1 MDNIALIAN
10 KNLLSS
16 RQAFEMAGATLSSSE
31 SNESDLPR
39 LTLSHSS
46 LHRKRDQLRKESDKI
61 ITEEWQKKNK
71 NSLFLLHWDEK
82 SLKHLRQVD
91 GSNSYM
97 DVVLSDLIT
106 GDEKIVNIRNGQWYS

>member
-1 MDNIALIAN
+1 MSFMDNIALIAD

-16 RQAFEMAGATLSSSE
+16 RQAVEMAGATLSSSE

-61 ITEEWQKKNK
+61 ITEVWQRRMKTHFFIA
-71 NSLFLLHWDEK
+71 L
-82 SLKHLRQVD
+82 
-91 GSNSYM
+91 G
-97 DVVLSDLIT
+97 
-106 GDEKIVNIRNGQWYS
+106 